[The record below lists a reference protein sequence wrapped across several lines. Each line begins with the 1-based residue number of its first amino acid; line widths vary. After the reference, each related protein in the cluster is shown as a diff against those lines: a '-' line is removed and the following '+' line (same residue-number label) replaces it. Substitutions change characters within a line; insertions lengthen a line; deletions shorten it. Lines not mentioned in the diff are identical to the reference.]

1 MFVHHAMLWKLN
13 LYIYKKMAIKLTN
26 SEDISFNKD
35 KKINIKYILKVF
47 YYIFSLISIIV
58 LIITFTTLI
67 VLYNKYDIACDSM
80 KDNVIACYITKTEN
94 AINDQN
100 WINHFIKK
108 ECQKNIENEERYK
121 LWKEKY
127 DSMDFLIEKIQ

>member
-1 MFVHHAMLWKLN
+1 MKIEFILH
-13 LYIYKKMAIKLTN
+13 KKMAIKITD

-35 KKINIKYILKVF
+35 KKYILKVF

-67 VLYNKYDIACDSM
+67 VLYNKHDIACDSM

-127 DSMDFLIEKIQ
+127 DSMDFLISKIQ

>member
-1 MFVHHAMLWKLN
+1 
-13 LYIYKKMAIKLTN
+13 MAIKITD

-35 KKINIKYILKVF
+35 KKIKKK
-47 YYIFSLISIIV
+47 YIFSLISIII

-121 LWKEKY
+121 IWKEKY
-127 DSMDFLIEKIQ
+127 DSMDFLIERIQ